1 MLDHFISP
9 ENILRLAHNT
19 PDHIQILLTLNR
31 VRLSHRFG
39 VAQSRCTPI
48 ARAHRNRS
56 QPRTPQLPWNCRLTP
71 RGQHNGRTR
80 AAAANTHTPSISRDN
95 PHPRC
100 TQCQTGTCSVTLTT
114 GTPVASVLTELA
126 LECSVPSSAQ
136 LLSGT
141 GVSSALQCLAFRWHF
156 SAPVPQCLTV
166 TVTRSPNLGWE
177 RAGNAKK
184 CVY

>member
-1 MLDHFISP
+1 MHTVPNWHLQCY
-9 ENILRLAHNT
+9 T
-19 PDHIQILLTLNR
+19 YNR
-31 VRLSHRFG
+31 HSG
-39 VAQSRCTPI
+39 
-48 ARAHRNRS
+48 
-56 QPRTPQLPWNCRLTP
+56 
-71 RGQHNGRTR
+71 GY
-80 AAAANTHTPSISRDN
+80 
-95 PHPRC
+95 
-100 TQCQTGTCSVTLTT
+100 
-114 GTPVASVLTELA
+114 PVASVLTELA